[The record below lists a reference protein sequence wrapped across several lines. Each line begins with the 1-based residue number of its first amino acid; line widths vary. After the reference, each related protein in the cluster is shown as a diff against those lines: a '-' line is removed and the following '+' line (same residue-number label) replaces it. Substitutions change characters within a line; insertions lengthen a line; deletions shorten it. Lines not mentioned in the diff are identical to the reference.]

1 VISCG
6 SRAAKRRLIGRG
18 FAAGLAM
25 SIASVV
31 VTSAAAAVTPTKDAL
46 AVAQAIA
53 DHPAFVSGA
62 AFEAAPPS
70 GGSAA
75 VSTEPLAGF
84 WTSHETTDFAILST
98 GDITAETGAPEPGQ
112 LALASH
118 DLGGGP
124 IHGGDERD
132 VTTLRIDVEVPEGAT
147 CLQLDFRFLTE
158 ESSRGEP
165 PARFD
170 DAFIAQLDTPG
181 WTTKSGKIV
190 AENNFARVA
199 PGVPISVLNSG
210 PFMTAL
216 NAQGTIFDRAGPI
229 RQAWAAVKPGKH
241 SLYLSIFDGVDNDRD
256 SAVFLDHLAFGSD
269 KEVFC
274 APTPTLVTHVL
285 ADAKQSVAGSTNG
298 YRIFVEAV
306 GGNIETP
313 ESPPNLP
320 FDAGDVGSIM
330 SFLSPGFEY
339 QRGSTTGA
347 KTAEPSVLS
356 DGELNW
362 REPFKKTGE
371 DVLELH
377 FAVTVPEKPG
387 VYPTS
392 ARAEGNGYLTL
403 PYGPGA
409 PIEVVSASVD
419 LVVKHRQTPSPAVL
433 GQKVSVEF
441 TATNRGPQEATN
453 VVLEAVLP
461 ATLLS
466 TAISTTQ
473 GSCQITEKLV
483 CKLGTLPVG
492 GTASVTV
499 VGVLESADGLAF
511 SANAHALEPD
521 SDLTNNS
528 LSVKSAVVAAVDQAE
543 PVVGETVETKAKSGK
558 VKVRLPDT
566 KTFVAID
573 DATEVPVGT
582 VIDARKG
589 EVKITSALDETGTR
603 QTASFAGAKFVVR
616 QKATG
621 LTTIQLVGGNFAK
634 CLPPRKQAERTTQR
648 FIKDGAR
655 GRRIVR
661 RAWGRGKGKFRTRG
675 RYASATV
682 RGTVWRTVDRC
693 DGTMIRVKRG
703 VVVVRDVNRKRA
715 VAVKAGQRYL
725 VKKPRGSAKSG

>member
-1 VISCG
+1 VIGCG
-6 SRAAKRRLIGRG
+6 SKAAKWRLIGRG
-18 FAAGLAM
+18 WSAGLAV

-31 VTSAAAAVTPTKDAL
+31 VTSA
-46 AVAQAIA
+46 
-53 DHPAFVSGA
+53 GA
-62 AFEAAPPS
+62 
-70 GGSAA
+70 AA

-84 WTSHETTDFAILST
+84 WTSHETADFAILST
-98 GDITAETGAPEPGQ
+98 GDITTETGEPDPGG

-132 VTTLRIDVEVPEGAT
+132 VTTLRIDVETPQGAT

-158 ESSRGEP
+158 ESPRGEP
-165 PARFD
+165 TDLFN
-170 DAFIAQLDTPG
+170 DAFIAQLDATD
-181 WTTKSGKIV
+181 WTAKNGEIV
-190 AENNFARVA
+190 AENNFARLA
-199 PGVPISVLNSG
+199 PNVPITVLNSR

-216 NAQGTIFDRAGPI
+216 NALGTTFDRAGPI
-229 RQAWAAVKPGKH
+229 RQAWTAVNPGKH
-241 SLYLSIFDGVDNDRD
+241 SLYLSIFDSIDGQRD
-256 SAVFLDHLAFGSD
+256 SAVFLDHLAFGAD

-274 APTPTLVTHVL
+274 APTPTLVTEAF
-285 ADAKQSVAGSTNG
+285 ADAKQSVAGANNG

-313 ESPPNLP
+313 EIPLNLSL
-320 FDAGDVGSIM
+320 DARDVSSIT
-330 SFLSPGFEY
+330 SFLSSGFEY

-347 KTAEPSVLS
+347 KTAEPSVLP

-362 REPFKKTGE
+362 REPFKQTGE

-387 VYPTS
+387 IYTTS
-392 ARAEGNGYLTL
+392 ALAKGDGYLTL

-409 PIEVVSASVD
+409 PIEVGAPSAD
-419 LVVKHRQTPSPAVL
+419 LVVTHRQTPSPAVL
-433 GQKVSVEF
+433 SQKVSVEF
-441 TATNRGPQEATN
+441 TVINRGPQEATN
-453 VVLEAVLP
+453 VILESVLP
-461 ATLLS
+461 ETLRG
-466 TAISTTQ
+466 TAISATQ
-473 GSCQITEKLV
+473 GACEINEKLV
-483 CKLGTLPVG
+483 CKLGTLPVD

-499 VGVLESADGLAF
+499 VGVLEGADGLSF
-511 SANAHALEPD
+511 SANAHAFELD
-521 SDLTNNS
+521 SDLANNS
-528 LSVKSAVVAAVDQAE
+528 LTVTSAVVAAVDQPK
-543 PVVGETVETKAKSGK
+543 PVVGETVATKAKSGK

-566 KTFVAID
+566 KIFVAIEG
-573 DATEVPVGT
+573 ATEVPVGT

-589 EVKITSALDETGTR
+589 EVRITSALDETGTP

-621 LTTIQLVGGNFAK
+621 LTTVQLVGGNFAK
-634 CLPPRKQAERTTQR
+634 CLPPRARTERTTQR

-661 RAWGRGKGKFRTRG
+661 RVWGRGKGKFRTRG

-682 RGTVWRTVDRC
+682 RGAVWRTIDRC

-703 VVVVRDVNRKRA
+703 IVVVRDLNRKRA
-715 VAVKAGQRYL
+715 VAVKTGQRYL
-725 VKKPRGSAKSG
+725 VKKPRRTAKST